1 MTLENLASPT
11 WWLTAVAG
19 AIVLKLVSDYIR
31 LGLEKLVGKSFEA
44 WAARS
49 EASRARFASTVAR
62 LTASRNLRDQYF
74 QREMRMWNV
83 SILLLLISIFN
94 YGLIAGVL
102 LLDSRLQINVLPF
115 ASLVAKNRGLA
126 IGVLIYCVIGLVGVM
141 GSIAAS
147 GVAFSKSKLLDAA
160 ARELEEHTLE
170 SVNE

>member
-1 MTLENLASPT
+1 
-11 WWLTAVAG
+11 
-19 AIVLKLVSDYIR
+19 
-31 LGLEKLVGKSFEA
+31 
-44 WAARS
+44 
-49 EASRARFASTVAR
+49 
-62 LTASRNLRDQYF
+62 
-74 QREMRMWNV
+74 MWNV